1 MSEPMI
7 EMTDIVKRFGATVA
21 LDGLSLRVDSGNIVG
36 LLGPN
41 GAGKTTT
48 IEVLST
54 LTRPDQGTARVA
66 GYDVRSQAGAV
77 RTVIGLTGQFATLEA
92 NLTARENLVLFGR
105 LLKLGKAGARARAAE
120 LLARFDLDEAANRRV
135 TTFSGGTRRRLD
147 LAVSML
153 AEPAVLFLDEPTTGL
168 DPRSRVALWATVR
181 ELRDQGMTILLT
193 TQQLEEVD
201 TLADWI
207 VVIDHGRVIAEGT
220 AVMLKERVGGAV
232 CHVVVSDTAR
242 ERAVAAL
249 APLGDVSRLES
260 GLTVPAEGPATLTE
274 VVRRLDAADVH
285 VDDLALRR
293 PTLDDVFFAL
303 TGHAADAASPR
314 SVDPREPQASS
325 PAKDPGD
332 RLQDVSS

>member
-1 MSEPMI
+1 MGEPGI
-7 EMTDIVKRFGATVA
+7 EMTGIVKRFGATVA
-21 LDGLSLRVDSGNIVG
+21 LDGLSLRAEAGTIVG

-54 LTRPDQGTARVA
+54 LTHPDQGTARVA
-66 GYDVRSQAGAV
+66 GYDVCSEAAVVRS
-77 RTVIGLTGQFATLEA
+77 VIGLTGQFAALEE
-92 NLTARENLVLFGR
+92 NMTARENLVLFGR

-120 LLARFDLDEAANRRV
+120 LLAQFDLNEAADRRV

-168 DPRSRVALWATVR
+168 DPRSRVALWARVR
-181 ELRDQGMTILLT
+181 DLRDRGMTILLT
-193 TQQLEEVD
+193 TQQLEEAD

-220 AVMLKERVGGAV
+220 AAMLKARVGGTV
-232 CHVVVSDTAR
+232 CHVVVSDAAR
-242 ERAVAAL
+242 DRAAAAL
-249 APLGDVSRLES
+249 APLGDVAHLES
-260 GLTVPAEGPATLTE
+260 GLTVPAEGPGALAE
-274 VVRRLDAADVH
+274 VIRRLDAAQVH
-285 VDDLALRR
+285 LDDLVLRR

-303 TGHAADAASPR
+303 TGHGADEGSPG
-314 SVDPREPQASS
+314 SA
-325 PAKDPGD
+325 DPGEPPLSNPVQKPDD
-332 RLQDVSS
+332 RLQGLSS